1 MCQAFVIMVVSVSP
15 NKNILGLRVHASQT
29 LKGSRDVTAS
39 YLLSLRVTEAFMR
52 AFKMFVQFFNRYE
65 YIRLISSSDP
75 LLTMV

>member
-1 MCQAFVIMVVSVSP
+1 MCQAFVVMVVSVSP
-15 NKNILGLRVHASQT
+15 KQNILGLRVHASQT

-39 YLLSLRVTEAFMR
+39 YLLSLRVTEAFRR

-65 YIRLISSSDP
+65 YRLISSSDP